1 MILASATRFLGAQ
14 FPQAAIEE
22 LLDEAYGSVG
32 LEEAIE
38 WGKGFAIP
46 QASVDAGESLMR
58 EFGGDFDKVV
68 ESMKA
73 KLADERLSYET
84 VRSLSADNPDLALVE
99 DLVAGVRV
107 FTRADFVPNGT
118 LPPLPPRNMY
128 MKAKEAVHKLF
139 HDLVDQGLALVMTSE
154 TARTI
159 EGVHFIVAH
168 WAPKK
173 GKKYGRGITDAS
185 DDSYPE
191 SVLNGNEVRDQVNAF
206 YGEIEHPTI
215 VTVARM
221 VLGTLADLRAREP
234 EATLNDLDVFKCD
247 LKGAFNLLWWRTNG
261 AKLFGV
267 ELAEG
272 LTMVFLCGTFGYTG
286 MPGAFQ
292 VIT

>member
-1 MILASATRFLGAQ
+1 
-14 FPQAAIEE
+14 
-22 LLDEAYGSVG
+22 
-32 LEEAIE
+32 
-38 WGKGFAIP
+38 
-46 QASVDAGESLMR
+46 
-58 EFGGDFDKVV
+58 
-68 ESMKA
+68 
-73 KLADERLSYET
+73 
-84 VRSLSADNPDLALVE
+84 
-99 DLVAGVRV
+99 
-107 FTRADFVPNGT
+107 
-118 LPPLPPRNMY
+118 MY

-168 WAPKK
+168 WATKK

-191 SVLNGNEVRDQVNAF
+191 SVLNGNEVRDQVNTF

-221 VLGTLADLRAREP
+221 VLETLADLRAREP

-247 LKGAFNLLWWRTNG
+247 LKGAFNLLWWRTDG

-292 VIT
+292 VITRALKYEIRKKAAGRLEMYVDDVIAAAPRLSIPGDIGIVCQVSRDLLGPGAIADDKRKARTRSNGG